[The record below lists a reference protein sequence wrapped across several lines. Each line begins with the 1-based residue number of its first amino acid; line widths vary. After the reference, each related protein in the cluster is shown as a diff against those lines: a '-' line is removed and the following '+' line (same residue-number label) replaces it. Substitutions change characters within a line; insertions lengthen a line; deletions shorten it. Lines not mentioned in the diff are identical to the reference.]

1 MQVDNSPLTA
11 AALDVYNVFM
21 STTANFEKC
30 RARRHA
36 GGFTLAELLTV
47 ISIMAILMAMLTPSV
62 YSVFFTTRKAGCQSN
77 LRSIVQAANH
87 YAQADSKMRL
97 PTIRPAAATTWGTTT
112 WGNMKTGNPGCL
124 ARLIDAKLADRELF
138 LCQEAQS
145 TRKFTTMAMDANKFT
160 YTPVS
165 VAPPP
170 PQGVSTLSYSYTS
183 MVYNT
188 AWKTTAA
195 PLGNVAD
202 QMTMDQVP
210 ATLVVLADQNPRCT
224 FGTTGFATGAGG
236 DVYANLCDLSGKKLS
251 TGGATLAKL
260 KRNSLNHKNKGQNVA
275 RWDSSVKWLIDANNP
290 NTPEDDIYKS
300 ACISADETQGRR
312 KEMNDSF
319 LIP

>member
-1 MQVDNSPLTA
+1 MQVDNSSLTA

-77 LRSIVQAANH
+77 LRSIVQAANR

-224 FGTTGFATGAGG
+224 FGTTGFAVGIY
-236 DVYANLCDLSGKKLS
+236 DNLYDLFGKKLS
-251 TGGATLAKL
+251 TYAPKL
-260 KRNSLNHKNKGQNVA
+260 KKNSLNHKNKGQNIA
-275 RWDSSVKWLIDANNP
+275 RWDSSVKWITDANNP
-290 NTPEDDIYKS
+290 NTPEDDIYRS
-300 ACISADETQGRR
+300 SSPDETLGRR